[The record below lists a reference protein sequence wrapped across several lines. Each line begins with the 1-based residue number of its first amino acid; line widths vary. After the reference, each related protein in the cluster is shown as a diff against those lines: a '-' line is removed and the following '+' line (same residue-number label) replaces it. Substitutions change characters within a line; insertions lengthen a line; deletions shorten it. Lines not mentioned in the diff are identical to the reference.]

1 MVNSESFDFYIPK
14 HRLETLVDGIFAIAM
29 TLLVLGLAVPHLSG
43 QLTNAIIQDSYYSL
57 YPSFF
62 AFVLSFILLATFW
75 NTHHRIFNQIKI
87 INNTLLWITLIWLLF
102 IVIVPFSA
110 SSLGEYGSYIFPNVI
125 FNLNMLAIALL
136 LYINLN
142 YAIRKNLMQE
152 KVNKTLIN
160 YSKKR
165 NEAFILIALLAVML
179 SYIIVSSSTLVYI
192 LLLPIYAA
200 LRKLPTTIHD

>member
-1 MVNSESFDFYIPK
+1 
-14 HRLETLVDGIFAIAM
+14 
-29 TLLVLGLAVPHLSG
+29 
-43 QLTNAIIQDSYYSL
+43 
-57 YPSFF
+57 
-62 AFVLSFILLATFW
+62 
-75 NTHHRIFNQIKI
+75 
-87 INNTLLWITLIWLLF
+87 
-102 IVIVPFSA
+102 VIVPFSA

-160 YSKKR
+160 YSKRR
-165 NEAFILIALLAVML
+165 NEAFILIALLAVIL

>member
-1 MVNSESFDFYIPK
+1 MINNEGFDVDIPK
-14 HRLETLVDGIFAIAM
+14 NRLETLVDGIFAIAM
-29 TLLVLGLAVPHLSG
+29 TLLVLGLTVPHLSG
-43 QLTNAIIQDSYYSL
+43 QLTNTVVQDSYYSL

-75 NTHHRIFNQIKI
+75 NTHHRIFNQIKL
-87 INNTLLWITLIWLLF
+87 INNTLLWITIIWLLF

-142 YAIRKNLMQE
+142 YALRKNLINKE
-152 KVNKTLIN
+152 VNKSLIN
-160 YSKKR
+160 YSKRR
-165 NEAFILIALLAVML
+165 NEAFILIALFV
-179 SYIIVSSSTLVYI
+179 VI
-192 LLLPIYAA
+192 LHI
-200 LRKLPTTIHD
+200 